1 MEFDTETL
9 RQTMPLAGLLG
20 MELVSADKA
29 EVVGRLA
36 WREDLCTSAGMLH
49 GGALMALADTFGA
62 LCAFLNLPAGAGTST
77 IESKTNFFRACRGG
91 HVESRSTPL
100 HAGRTTV
107 VVQTDIHD
115 DAGKHVARI
124 TQTQAV
130 LQPQA

>member
-1 MEFDTETL
+1 MEFTTETL
-9 RQTMPLAGLLG
+9 HQTMPLAALLG
-20 MELVSADKA
+20 AEIVSADKA

-36 WREDLCTSAGMLH
+36 WREELCTSGGVLH
-49 GGALMALADTFGA
+49 GGALMAIADTFGA

-77 IESKTNFFRACRGG
+77 IESKSNFFRASRGG

-100 HAGRTTV
+100 HVGRTTI
-107 VVQTDIHD
+107 VVQTDVHD

-130 LQPQA
+130 LQPQS